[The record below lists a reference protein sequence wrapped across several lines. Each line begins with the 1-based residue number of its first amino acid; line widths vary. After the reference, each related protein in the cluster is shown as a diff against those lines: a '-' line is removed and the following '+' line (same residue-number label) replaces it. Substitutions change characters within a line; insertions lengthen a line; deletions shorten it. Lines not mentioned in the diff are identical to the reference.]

1 MPLVT
6 CFNLRVEDPLSEIGA
21 AVSSALASMPE
32 LLINEDEIDFVPILE
47 PHDFRATVTR
57 INVDL
62 WERSERTK
70 EGLQELATRVARA
83 FQTTVGSDRR
93 VKVVIRPYAVET
105 SGWVSL

>member
-6 CFNLRVEDPLSEIGA
+6 CFNLRAEDPLPQIGA
-21 AVSSALASMPE
+21 AVSGALASMPE
-32 LLINEDEIDFVPILE
+32 FLIDEHEIDFVPILE
-47 PHDFRATVTR
+47 PDAFPATVAR

-70 EGLQELATRVARA
+70 QGLQEVATRVARA
-83 FQTTVGSDRR
+83 FQATAGSDRR

>member
-1 MPLVT
+1 MPLMM
-6 CFNLRVEDPLSEIGA
+6 CFNVRAEDPLSEIAA
-21 AVSSALASMPE
+21 AVSGALASMPE

-47 PHDFRATVTR
+47 PEDFQATVTR

-70 EGLQELATRVARA
+70 QGLQELATRVARA
-83 FQTTVGSDRR
+83 FQAIVGEDRR